1 MRCLTGNVYLDS
13 MHIKQCVNK
22 GIFNAVQSASPLSP
36 FFFKILSFRRLKIF
50 LISFRGSDNG
60 FSD

>member
-13 MHIKQCVNK
+13 MHIKQRVNK

-50 LISFRGSDNG
+50 LISF
-60 FSD
+60 